1 RIAGSDP
8 KMWTDIFASNKHEIR
23 RSIKTFKN
31 SLDVLE
37 QKFSNEDDLEHA
49 IMQIKKY
56 KDSSF

>member
-1 RIAGSDP
+1 MWAG
-8 KMWTDIFASNKHEIR
+8 IFASNKHEIS